1 MTPKRRHHS
10 GSVRAQRLTLKSNKR
25 ATDLFLYDTDCY
37 VWHKNQHNS
46 FFVEKVMIECLQVM
60 ADHRVRSGWN
70 LSDTGGDCITGSLLP
85 ADTLGVRGLIQIN
98 MLYVTNLPEADSNPT
113 HVWHIAVHLPSHS
126 GICAHTA
133 FQVIALFL
141 SQPSSLFCSVRW
153 FFYFCGVVI
162 LQHRLLAIVRG
173 SLQRPACSLMSAW
186 LTSSLAQISI
196 KAPSNTRLLQMAA
209 VCSVALF
216 VWVALSS
223 TC

>member
-10 GSVRAQRLTLKSNKR
+10 GSVRVQRLTLKSNKR
-25 ATDLFLYDTDCY
+25 ATDLLLYDIDCY

-46 FFVEKVMIECLQVM
+46 FFVEKVVFECLQVM
-60 ADHRVRSGWN
+60 ADHRVCSGWN

-85 ADTLGVRGLIQIN
+85 ADTRDPWGEGPDSDQYALCYKLAWGRLMYDTSRYIQVFA
-98 MLYVTNLPEADSNPT
+98 LTQKWSLCFYLSLWVSS
-113 HVWHIAVHLPSHS
+113 AVSD
-126 GICAHTA
+126 
-133 FQVIALFL
+133 V
-141 SQPSSLFCSVRW
+141 